1 MNLATLVDV
10 LASVKTHGSG
20 FENLPPAYWDPE
32 MFTRDFH
39 RSLVRFHWS
48 AAHFVPSQCLDVDLC
63 AELVRKDPRSL
74 QIVPQHLL
82 TRILSEVLS
91 EPHAKIVE
99 IVRECPGAW
108 PLVPQHLRKKTLL
121 KCISEAQGDV
131 AALLT
136 QVPPGYLDGDLCN
149 AAVECSHDSERT
161 LQLIP
166 AQFRTRELCRIFIS
180 MSDSWLEDLPPELQ
194 FDNMRVEM
202 ALAGYASID
211 DVPMSLRTQEV
222 YERANFKSLA
232 VIPKA
237 NRSETLCMKAVE
249 QDGRD
254 LQYVPPSVLSDA
266 IALQAVTSDGMALEF
281 VPRELL
287 SEVLALRAV
296 TTTGT
301 ALKLVPKEWMSESVI
316 AAALR
321 SDPVATAYVPAASR
335 DTPEFIEAAKRLPG
349 RVEQI
354 PDELLDED
362 FAKALVTAEGRLL
375 MELPLRLYTS
385 DICEAAFGNH
395 ELPLFEFPEQRKT
408 REACLA
414 SVRHWWRSLHRVPP
428 QLLFDGKQPD
438 LCEAAIRTGP
448 SAFKYVPPD
457 HPRREELR
465 ALAIELARGRD
476 WSPEFIDRELR

>member
-10 LASVKTHGSG
+10 LAAVKTHGTG

-48 AAHFVPSQCLDVDLC
+48 AAQFVPNQYLDVDLC
-63 AELVRKDPRSL
+63 GEIVRKDPRSL

-108 PLVPQHLRKKTLL
+108 ALVPEHLRKKTLL
-121 KCISEAQGDV
+121 ECISGAPGDV
-131 AALLT
+131 AALLSD
-136 QVPPGYLDGDLCN
+136 VPSTYLDEEICVAAMENCSYAPQDLL
-149 AAVECSHDSERT
+149 R
-161 LQLIP
+161 QIP
-166 AQFRTRELCRIFIS
+166 NQFRTRELCRAFIA
-180 MSDSWLEDLPPELQ
+180 MDESWLEDLPPELQ

-202 ALAGYASID
+202 ALAGYASIH
-211 DVPMSLRTQEV
+211 DVPKSLRTQDV
-222 YERANFKSLA
+222 YERASFKSLR

-254 LQYVPPSVLSDA
+254 LQYVPPRLLTGAIVL
-266 IALQAVTSDGMALEF
+266 Q
-281 VPRELL
+281 
-287 SEVLALRAV
+287 AV

-301 ALKLVPKEWMSESVI
+301 ALELVPKKWVSKSVI
-316 AAALR
+316 AAALH
-321 SDPVATAYVPAASR
+321 SDPVATAYVPAVSR

-349 RVEQI
+349 RVDQI
-354 PDELLDED
+354 PGALLDED
-362 FAKALVTAEGRLL
+362 FAKALVMAEGRLL
-375 MELPLRLYTS
+375 MELPLRLHTT
-385 DICEAAFGNH
+385 DVCEAAFGNH
-395 ELPLFEFPEQRKT
+395 QLPLSKFPEQKKT

-414 SVRHWWRSLHRVPP
+414 SVRHWWRSLRRVPP
-428 QLLFDGKQPD
+428 QFLVDGKQPD
-438 LCEAAIRTGP
+438 LCEAAIEKGP
-448 SAFKYVPPD
+448 FALKYVPPD

-465 ALAIELARGRD
+465 SLAIEVARDRG
-476 WSPEFIDRELR
+476 WSAEFIERELR